1 MTILLSQP
9 SCFEDL
15 ATPQALL
22 TAMQRLRQS
31 VHVEGQHLFSEWRS
45 LIQRPDFLHS
55 AQNLADYLALRHHD
69 LRLLQTALMP
79 WGLSSLGR
87 MEARVMPNLDAVIA
101 TFQVLETLVKTG
113 IPSRAEITDAAMA
126 ARAECVMLN
135 KGPHIAEA
143 VKILDDVLTRMQAHQ
158 I

>member
-9 SCFEDL
+9 SRFEDL

-69 LRLLQTALMP
+69 LRPLQTALMP

-87 MEARVMPNLDAVIA
+87 MEARGMPNLDAVIA
-101 TFQVLETLVKTG
+101 TLGDLCHREPTLLLARPPMEAFFEGNKRLKQ
-113 IPSRAEITDAAMA
+113 PSRHCTD
-126 ARAECVMLN
+126 RQ
-135 KGPHIAEA
+135 
-143 VKILDDVLTRMQAHQ
+143 D
-158 I
+158 